1 VQGYSFVAGRLHRT
15 STLAGGGEGAGR
27 LDSLSADSDT
37 DFCAAN
43 VDSAGPAVS
52 ASLGVARP
60 SRQNRVAT
68 PADELRGG
76 TGGGE
81 TVALSRTDDTPL
93 RSGGGVIETP
103 SREPRTA
110 RDSSDR
116 PWQPTAATALVR
128 FWRRAPIDGEVE
140 VAVLGEGDSVEE
152 QETRAACIGD
162 GDGDVRGAA
171 QEASGLAG
179 GLRSCAF
186 TLCCGERLV
195 RTEPTSHDALAG
207 AAAGTCRYASSQPAQ
222 AQLLSRACCPA
233 PSSRPLST
241 AEGASSIANGM
252 WAAPSAA
259 PNTSAEADER
269 GLSSGESEPEGC
281 RVRIPRAPAVAAVSA
296 SGLCWCEEGGDV
308 PAPERGVELPVGE
321 GPSFRVVCGRSNAG
335 CHTHRS
341 APSRGC

>member
-1 VQGYSFVAGRLHRT
+1 
-15 STLAGGGEGAGR
+15 LAGGGEGVGR
-27 LDSLSADSDT
+27 LALLSADSDT
-37 DFCAAN
+37 DSDTDPHAN

-60 SRQNRVAT
+60 SRQNRVVT

-81 TVALSRTDDTPL
+81 TVALSRADDTPL

-110 RDSSDR
+110 RDSSER
-116 PWQPTAATALVR
+116 PRQPRAATALVR

-140 VAVLGEGDSVEE
+140 AAVLGESDSVEG
-152 QETRAACIGD
+152 QETKAACIGD
-162 GDGDVRGAA
+162 GEVRGAA

-186 TLCCGERLV
+186 TLGCGERLV
-195 RTEPTSHDALAG
+195 RTEPTSHDVLAG
-207 AAAGTCRYASSQPAQ
+207 AAAGTCRYASSHPAQ

-233 PSSRPLST
+233 PSSRPLPT
-241 AEGASSIANGM
+241 AEGASGTANGM

-259 PNTSAEADER
+259 PNASAEAHER
-269 GLSSGESEPEGC
+269 GLSSGESEPEGF

-321 GPSFRVVCGRSNAG
+321 GPPFRVVCDRSKAG
-335 CHTHRS
+335 CHTHFS